1 MKTSLSRK
9 DNHRKSLIRNLATS
23 LILYEEIRT
32 TLPKAKEVKS
42 QVEHLLADA
51 QKNNLASYRKL
62 LSFLY
67 NSKAVLKISE
77 VLIPRY
83 KDQKTGYIQIFRIKP
98 RLGDSAPMAILK
110 LISDKE
116 KILDENLIKDK
127 NAAKYEKNTDK
138 PKAK

>member
-67 NSKAVLKISE
+67 DSKAVLKISE